1 MNFESYHTPQGA
13 FSDRCAVI
21 HLVPANYTDAGKL
34 MGMFPIRNTI
44 EALVLCA
51 PLIYLGLA
59 FLPFEITTRII
70 LTMVAVVPTGG
81 FALIGIND
89 DCLTRF
95 IGNWWRWRKSRRV
108 LTFRGSP
115 DQKERREA
123 QWT

>member
-1 MNFESYHTPQGA
+1 MNFENYH
-13 FSDRCAVI
+13 
-21 HLVPANYTDAGKL
+21 LPANYTDAGKI

-44 EALVLCA
+44 EALLIAA

-59 FLPFEITTRII
+59 FLPFEITTRIMI
-70 LTMVAVVPTGG
+70 TLVAVIPTGG

-95 IGNWWRWRKSRRV
+95 LGSWWRWRRGRRI

-115 DQKERREA
+115 GERRRFI
-123 QWT
+123 